1 MLVSSGCCPRSELVE
16 SSWWVGTSGRGCVR
30 VLVGLGVLEEK
41 GCVWVEERRCSDR
54 LWGAG
59 PLHPS

>member
-1 MLVSSGCCPRSELVE
+1 MLVSSGCCPRSELVN
-16 SSWWVGTSGRGCVR
+16 SWWVGTLGRGCVR
-30 VLVGLGVLEEK
+30 VLVGLDVLEERD
-41 GCVWVEERRCSDR
+41 CVWVEERRCTDR